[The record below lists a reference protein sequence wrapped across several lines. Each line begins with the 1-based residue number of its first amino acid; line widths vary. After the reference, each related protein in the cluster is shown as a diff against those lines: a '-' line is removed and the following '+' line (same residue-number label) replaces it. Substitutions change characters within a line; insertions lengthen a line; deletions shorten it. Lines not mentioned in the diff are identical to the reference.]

1 MDDTDKFLDVKVEHL
16 PKIVSYKLQLRQI
29 KISDVLVMPRR
40 NHLKHQILGE
50 YCSRCLGFSGRITS
64 AKGKNAS
71 EKIHIILAK
80 LMLVTDVGD
89 KICCKQV
96 LDVGDGFGHFGH
108 QHTLFYQ
115 GLNFLINTQNCHLS
129 QMWSPTS

>member
-1 MDDTDKFLDVKVEHL
+1 M
-16 PKIVSYKLQLRQI
+16 
-29 KISDVLVMPRR
+29 
-40 NHLKHQILGE
+40 ILTTVIQMILTICNAQKKSSE
-50 YCSRCLGFSGRITS
+50 ASNPSRCLGFSGRITS

-115 GLNFLINTQNCHLS
+115 GLNFLINTQNGY
-129 QMWSPTS
+129 